1 MSLFKNYATDS
12 AKEANGVTVPVGTN
26 DDGTEISFVIARLGG
41 GNKAYAKALEAA
53 QKPYRRQIQLKTMDT
68 ELHEKI
74 FREVFASTIIKG
86 WSNVRDADEKE
97 ISFTSK
103 NAAMLLEKLPNL
115 YDDLFA
121 QSQNL
126 ELFRSDTVE
135 EDEKN

>member
-12 AKEANGVTVPVGTN
+12 AKEANGVTVPFGTN

-74 FREVFASTIIKG
+74 FRDVFAATIIKG

-103 NAAMLLEKLPNL
+103 NAAILLEKLPNL
-115 YDDLFA
+115 YDELFA